1 MYRGG
6 TIPPRTTRHEVFD
19 RYYKTKIFDEEKGT
33 GDAQARDFLIDLVSE
48 MRKHKADRLLRSY
61 LRTNP
66 MLREQIDDP
75 TKTSAFTRLKDE
87 NILYEILPQQ
97 EVKFTYD
104 RFFEYLLARS
114 ILLEP
119 FDTER
124 CLGLI
129 KEAEKFWS
137 LRGAVETALVLEKRW
152 DIMRDLAVEDI
163 YVVRSVLIGALVSLA
178 IHEPKTTV
186 SFMKDLLKSDSTAA
200 KRLVVLASTEIRPVP
215 VDLLEEAM
223 KDKTP
228 VVRRLAVQ
236 CAYLIWTRNHKEG
249 ENVARRIASVGLQDL
264 VRPSLETSLE
274 LQERIFLNHFKD
286 PDAVRLV
293 DSLGMERVRTS
304 KLLSLIKKK
313 PILYVGTELAQR
325 MFTTLW
331 GWRYEDWVHPVF
343 SVSEEYREAA
353 RGILP
358 YLNPSQRLPEGV
370 KKNLYDVAAGPLAGV
385 ASLILIFQLQAN
397 PNNIL
402 PLVREL
408 MKSNED
414 RKVLTGMQALAFGSR
429 VLDGLEQDLEL
440 AREMIYQNP
449 SYHHRLLDFGLN
461 LSARRPGEIEFITS
475 IMKRAKDERN
485 IGALVDSI
493 LELGNIG
500 IRFPENSLLT
510 LEVAIDDPH
519 VEVRE
524 ALIQTLSKIRVFYPD
539 KVDNYLWNRRREL
552 LGKIPLLE
560 LERVP
565 VEMFS
570 VIDFV
575 QYLFQKMPRMRAV
588 LTEMLERFIDIKS
601 QANFRRLIR
610 FCIRTSIDV
619 WMDRKNMEEYLR
631 FVEEDAM
638 MRPEQGR

>member
-249 ENVARRIASVGLQDL
+249 EEVARRIASIGLRDL
-264 VRPSLETSLE
+264 TRPTLETSLE
-274 LQERIFLNHFKD
+274 LQERVFMNHFKD

-293 DSLGMERVRTS
+293 DSLGMERLRTS
-304 KLLSLIKKK
+304 KLRSVAKNRI
-313 PILYVGTELAQR
+313 ILYIATELAER
-325 MFTTLW
+325 MYTGLW
-331 GWRYEDWVHPVF
+331 GWSYKDWVAPVF
-343 SVSEEYREAA
+343 SASEEYRKAA
-353 RGILP
+353 KNILP
-358 YLNPSQRLPEGV
+358 YLDSGQRLTKEA
-370 KKNLYDVAAGPLAGV
+370 KKNLYEVAGGAMRGV
-385 ASLILIFQLQAN
+385 ASLILIFQLLAN
-397 PNNIL
+397 PNNTL

-408 MKSNED
+408 MKSKED
-414 RKVLTGMQALAFGSR
+414 RRVLIGMQALAFGSKT
-429 VLDGLEQDLEL
+429 LDDLEQDLDL

-449 SYHHRLLDFGLN
+449 SYRGRLLDFGLN

-475 IMKRAKDERN
+475 IMKRAKEEGN
-485 IGALVDSI
+485 IQALADSV

-500 IRFPENSLLT
+500 IRFPDNSLST
-510 LEVAIDDPH
+510 LEVVIDDPH
-519 VEVRE
+519 MKVRE
-524 ALIQTLSKIRVFYPD
+524 ALAQTLGKLRVFYPD

-552 LGKIPLLE
+552 LGRIPLLE

-570 VIDFV
+570 LIDFV
-575 QYLFQKMPRMRAV
+575 QYLFQKMPRIRV
-588 LTEMLERFIDIKS
+588 LLTEWFERFIDMRS
-601 QANFRRLIR
+601 RADFRRLLR
-610 FCIRTSIDV
+610 FCIRRSVET
-619 WMDRKNMEEYLR
+619 WMDRKNIEEYLR

-638 MRPEQGR
+638 IRPEQGR